1 VPIFILS
8 PADKGTAAIKTKN
21 KLVLKN
27 KRLNLKNRLPPPA
40 RWLGYRGGRQGSR
53 KTEDEVTETQ
63 YVQIKNLL
71 TDIYQKVAKIEVE
84 VEVLRGEVSSLKT
97 NQTPKEFSNE
107 ELKAEFEGFKDQ
119 WQSDSPEIQGLKEG
133 LLKLR
138 ASLGG
143 LSQALSQQETET
155 SLPDQKS

>member
-1 VPIFILS
+1 M
-8 PADKGTAAIKTKN
+8 
-21 KLVLKN
+21 
-27 KRLNLKNRLPPPA
+27 
-40 RWLGYRGGRQGSR
+40 
-53 KTEDEVTETQ
+53 TETQ

-143 LSQALSQQETET
+143 LSQALSQQETEA